1 MVVQF
6 DELHLYNNEGI
17 PEKTPFSKLMCEA
30 LSQERPARLLDI
42 GCGSGIVGIYALLNE
57 SSFVCFNDIQKD
69 AIRLTQ
75 QNLRHHRIAE
85 SSYCLLNIPFQQI
98 DPTEYQ
104 LDAVF
109 FNPPQLPTDLVPIT
123 RYSDSRERVFRDGGA
138 DGRNLIDQF
147 IEWLSD
153 SLPARSR
160 AYLGISSVL
169 FIDNVLEYASQAGL
183 AGIRKCVATVPL
195 REVFYPAVE
204 EMQEDERIGREL
216 IWQGEQWKKKIYIL
230 EFRKS

>member
-1 MVVQF
+1 MAVQF
-6 DELHLYNNEGI
+6 DDLHLYNSEGI
-17 PEKTPFSKLMCEA
+17 PEKTPFSRLMCEA
-30 LSQERPARLLDI
+30 LSRKPPARLLDI
-42 GCGSGIVGIYALLNE
+42 GCGSGIVGIYALLNG
-57 SSFVCFNDIQKD
+57 SSFVCFNDIQED
-69 AIRLTQ
+69 AVRLTQ
-75 QNLRHHRIAE
+75 QNLRHHRISE
-85 SSYCLLNIPFQQI
+85 SSYCLLNTPFQQI
-98 DPTEYQ
+98 DPAEYR

-123 RYSDSRERVFRDGGA
+123 QYSDRRERVFRDGGA

-153 SLPARSR
+153 SLPASTR

-169 FIDNVLEYASQAGL
+169 IIDKVLEYASQASL
-183 AGIRKCVATVPL
+183 TGIRKCFVTVPL

-216 IWQGEQWKKKIYIL
+216 IWQDEQWKKKIYIL
-230 EFRKS
+230 EFKKS